1 MAISINQLES
11 GIGLQID
18 GNIWLVQEYQH
29 VKPGKGSAFVRV
41 KLRNLTTDQ
50 VLERTYRSAETLQD
64 VELEERR
71 LQNLYTSGDEVHFMD
86 HTTYEETTVPKELM
100 GDGLKFLQENLEVTA
115 ICHNNKVLKVILP
128 NFIITEVTQS
138 ETGLKGDSSKAGTK
152 PAVIDTGA
160 LVQVPLFINQGDWI
174 KLDTRTGTYVERV
187 QK

>member
-50 VLERTYRSAETLQD
+50 VLERTYRSAETLND

-86 HTTYEETTVPKELM
+86 YTTYEETVVPKALM
-100 GDGLKFLQENLEVTA
+100 GDGIKFLQESLEVTA

-128 NFIITEVTQS
+128 NFIITQVAQS

-160 LVQVPLFINQGDWI
+160 LIQVPLFINQGDWI